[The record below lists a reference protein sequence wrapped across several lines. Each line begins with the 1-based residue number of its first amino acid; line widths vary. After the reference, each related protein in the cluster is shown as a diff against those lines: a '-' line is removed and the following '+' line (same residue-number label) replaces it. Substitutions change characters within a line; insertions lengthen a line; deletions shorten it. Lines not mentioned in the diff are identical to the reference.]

1 MGKIYLP
8 PQVGYVIKKL
18 ENAGYEAYAVGGCV
32 RDHLMGRQPGDYDVT
47 TSATPDEMLK
57 VFSGDRV
64 IETGLK
70 HGTLTVLREGMPIET
85 TTYRIDGSYADGR
98 HPDKV
103 TFTPEL
109 RLDLCRR
116 DFTVNAMAY
125 SENKG
130 IIDLFGGKEDLE
142 NRIIRCVGSADER
155 FNEDGL
161 RILRAMRFAS
171 VLDFELDGECEDSV
185 RRLRH
190 LLGRISRERIYTEMT
205 KLLSGKGAGRIL
217 ASFPEVISF
226 IFPSLTREMIIH
238 ASEVIGNCPFDT
250 EMRYAVLF
258 SELSEG
264 DAARMIDSLKP
275 SRAEKGA
282 VMRYHRYKDSC
293 DYLAGEY
300 EMCSLISKTDDDFI
314 LSLARMQAGC
324 GKITSG
330 EYLSA
335 EKIYDAI
342 KKRCAPRHLSDLAVD
357 GRKLIEL
364 GYSGADIGQELT
376 LLLDGVMRGEIQ
388 NTENELIKKA
398 ENDLKLK

>member
-1 MGKIYLP
+1 MREIYLP
-8 PQVGYVIKKL
+8 PQVGYVIRKL
-18 ENAGYEAYAVGGCV
+18 EAAGYEAYAVGGCV

-47 TSATPDEMLK
+47 TSATPNEMLK

-70 HGTLTVLREGMPIET
+70 HGTITVLREGMPIET

-125 SENKG
+125 SEERG

-155 FNEDGL
+155 FTEDGL
-161 RILRAMRFAS
+161 RILRALRFAS
-171 VLDFELDGECEDSV
+171 VLDFALDGECEASV

-205 KLLSGKGAGRIL
+205 KLLCGEGAERIL
-217 ASFPEVISF
+217 SSFPDVISF
-226 IFPSLTREMIIH
+226 VFPSLTDEMITH
-238 ASEVIGNCPFDT
+238 AAKIVGRCPKDA

-258 SELSEG
+258 SELDER
-264 DAARMIDSLKP
+264 DALRMTDSLKP
-275 SRAEKGA
+275 SKAEKNA
-282 VMRYHRYKDSC
+282 VMRYHKYRNSR
-293 DYLAGEY
+293 EY
-300 EMCSLISKTDDDFI
+300 SKNEYGMCALISTTDDDFVV
-314 LSLARMQAGC
+314 SLARMQLAQGS
-324 GKITSG
+324 ITSD
-330 EYLSA
+330 EYCNIL
-335 EKIYDAI
+335 KIRDAI
-342 KKRCAPRHLSDLAVD
+342 TERDAPRHLSDLAVD
-357 GRKLIEL
+357 GRVLISL
-364 GYSGADIGQELT
+364 GYGGADIGRELSS
-376 LLLDGVMRGEIQ
+376 LLDGVMRGECA
-388 NTENELIKKA
+388 NDSRELTEKA
-398 ENDLKLK
+398 ESDLKRI